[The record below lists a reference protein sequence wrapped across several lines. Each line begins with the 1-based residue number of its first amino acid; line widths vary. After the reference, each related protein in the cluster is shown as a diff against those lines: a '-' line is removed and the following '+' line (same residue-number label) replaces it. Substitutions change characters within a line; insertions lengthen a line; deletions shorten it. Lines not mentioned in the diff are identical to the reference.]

1 MMHPFGEH
9 APDIHLS
16 AFVHPDATVIGEVEV
31 HARASVW
38 PGAILR
44 GDMGK
49 IVIGEDSNIQDGSV
63 CHMTHGLSHVVIGK
77 RVTVGHGVI
86 LHGCVVEDDCLI
98 GMGAILLDNV
108 KIGAGSLVAAG
119 TLLTYGTEVPPN
131 SIVMGSPGKVRGS
144 VDGKAR
150 AMIDG
155 GWPTY
160 VETAKQYKHQLAMP
174 G

>member
-9 APDIHLS
+9 APEIDPS
-16 AFVHPDATVIGEVEV
+16 AFVHPDATVIGEVFV
-31 HARASVW
+31 HARASIW

-44 GDMGK
+44 GDMGR
-49 IVIGEDSNIQDGSV
+49 IVIGEDSNVQDGSIA
-63 CHMTHGLSHVVIGK
+63 HMTHDLSHCVIGK

-108 KIGAGSLVAAG
+108 KIGSGSLVAAG

-144 VDGKAR
+144 VDAKAR
-150 AMIDG
+150 KMIDE

-160 VETAKQYKHQLAMP
+160 VETAKKYKHQLAMP
-174 G
+174 R